1 MVAALDDLRVIDL
14 STRLSGAWAARL
26 FGDFGAEVVLV
37 EDEDGHPL
45 RREPPFIG
53 HREASD
59 TSLMHAY
66 VNWNKQS
73 VSSAAIDLRS
83 LVSTADVVVTS
94 TVELPVEL
102 DALPCD
108 AIHLSIT
115 PHGITGPI
123 SHLPGNNLTACA
135 RSGWCWINQCNGNPP
150 LQLPHNQ
157 SGYIAGVAGFV
168 GASGALFRRR
178 RTGHGE
184 LVDVSEDEAM
194 ANTCAPWA
202 EVGIFIGGQ
211 NRMARGPNGPR
222 QRDQSGPLW
231 VSADGAI
238 NFGYGD
244 WGEWTSAFHFL
255 GLPEIAEDEELVSRY
270 GRYQKDLRPVRD
282 GLKEAMAQ
290 RGKWEVFHGLAER
303 RCISGVVQDSK
314 ELIENEHLDARNFI
328 ESVEVEGTPVQAP
341 GAFSKLSTTPWRLRN
356 CAPKLGE
363 HTHSLPERTKAGS
376 LSVDGSPEL
385 PLRGIRVLTFTQ
397 AWSGTFGTQ
406 LLSLLGADVVQVEAR
421 KRPDVWRGAGAPVPP
436 AVRDPETK
444 QDPLNNNGMFNTVNL
459 NKRAITLDV
468 SQPEGMEIFWRM
480 IPNFDILADNFS
492 PHVMTNWGVTMESL
506 RERRPDII
514 FASLSGYGR
523 TGPLAEYPANGAT
536 TEPMAG
542 LSSIHGYEGDL
553 CQNTGGLIP
562 DPISGFYFAASI
574 LAALNYRERTG
585 EGQRIDL
592 SMIES
597 VAVQVGDAMM
607 DYSAN
612 GVIRK
617 PAGNKHPR
625 IAPHGIYQTSDEK
638 WVALTAETDEVFT
651 ALAQKMDLIDERF
664 GTNESRKEHE
674 EELDARIERWTS
686 GLRAHELVRI
696 LQSIGVTSCQVPE
709 FLDVYRSPSAQ
720 FSFRDFLVAV
730 RHPESGTHFMPT
742 NPWRYASTDK
752 GAIVH
757 SPCFGE
763 HSREVLREEAGIDE
777 EEYEQLV
784 AKGVTGTTR
793 I

>member
-1 MVAALDDLRVIDL
+1 MTAALDDLRVIDL
-14 STRLSGAWAARL
+14 STRHSGAWAARL

-37 EDEDGHPL
+37 EDADGHPL
-45 RREPPFIG
+45 RHEPPFAG
-53 HREASD
+53 NQPSSES
-59 TSLMHAY
+59 SLMHAY

-73 VSSAAIDLRS
+73 VLSSSVDLRS
-83 LVSTADVVVTS
+83 LLSTADVVVT
-94 TVELPVEL
+94 TTIELPDEL
-102 DALPCD
+102 DALPND

-115 PHGITGPI
+115 PHGLTGPI
-123 SHLPGNNLTACA
+123 AHLPGNNLTACA
-135 RSGWCWINQCNGNPP
+135 RSGWCWINQCIDNPP

-168 GASGALFRRR
+168 GALGATFRRR
-178 RTGHGE
+178 RVGIGE
-184 LVDVSEDEAM
+184 RVDVSEDEAT

-211 NRMARGPNGPR
+211 NRMAKGPNGPR
-222 QRDQSGPLW
+222 QRLQSGPLW
-231 VSADGAI
+231 QATDGAI

-255 GLPEIAEDEELVSRY
+255 GLPEIAEDEGLISRF

-282 GLKEAMAQ
+282 GLAAAMA
-290 RGKWEVFHGLAER
+290 RREKWEVFHGLAER

-314 ELIENEHLDARNFI
+314 ELTENEHLKARGFI
-328 ESVEVEGTPVQAP
+328 ESVDVEGTTVEAP
-341 GAFSKLSTTPWRLRN
+341 GAYSKLSATPWRLRN
-356 CAPKLGE
+356 RAPRLGE
-363 HTHSLPERTKAGS
+363 QTNSLLERNRAA
-376 LSVDGSPEL
+376 SVPSEESPAL

-436 AVRDPETK
+436 AVRDPEIE

-492 PHVMTNWGVTMESL
+492 PHVMTKWGVTMKTL
-506 RERRPDII
+506 REKRPDII

-542 LSSIHGYEGDL
+542 LSSIHGYEGDR

-574 LAALNYRERTG
+574 LAALNHRERTG

-597 VAVQVGDAMM
+597 VAIQVGDAMM

-617 PAGNKHPR
+617 PNGNKHPR
-625 IAPHGIYQTSDEK
+625 IAPHSIYQTGDEK
-638 WVALTAETDEVFT
+638 WVALAAESDSVFT
-651 ALAQKMDLIDERF
+651 ALAQEMGLVDERF
-664 GTNESRKEHE
+664 GTNDSRKEHE
-674 EELDARIERWTS
+674 SELDERIEAWTS
-686 GLRAHELVRI
+686 ELRSHELI
-696 LQSIGVTSCQVPE
+696 KTLQSIGVTCCQVPE

-720 FSFRDFLVAV
+720 FSYRDFLTAV

-742 NPWRYASTDK
+742 NPWVYGSTEK
-752 GAIVH
+752 GSIVH
-757 SPCFGE
+757 SPCFGQ
-763 HSREVLREEAGIDE
+763 HSRAVLREEAGISD
-777 EEYEQLV
+777 EEYEILV
-784 AKGVTGTTR
+784 ENGITGTTR
-793 I
+793 L